1 MTPAASPVS
10 AADLEAL
17 AAFDTPTVCNALEIV
32 DASFRLAG
40 YTREPLFCA
49 YPALKPIV
57 GFARTATIRAAVAP
71 TEPKE
76 AVKAKRLAYYEYVA
90 HGGPRP
96 SVAVIQDQDGP
107 LAGLGA
113 FWGEVNTHI
122 HRGLGARGVVTNGS
136 VRDLD
141 ANASGFQL
149 LASRVT
155 PSHAHVHVTSFGARV
170 QVAGLDVASGD
181 LVHADRHGAAIIPFD
196 AVRRVLDA
204 AALLQRREGVILAA
218 ARGRGFDF
226 EKLARA
232 IRDADEIH

>member
-1 MTPAASPVS
+1 MIPAANPVG
-10 AADLEAL
+10 AAELEAL
-17 AAFDTPTVCNALEIV
+17 AALDTPTICNALEIV
-32 DASFRLAG
+32 DPKFRLTG

-49 YPALKPIV
+49 HPQLKPVV
-57 GFARTATIRAAVAP
+57 GFARTATIRAAVAAS
-71 TEPKE
+71 EPKE
-76 AVKAKRLAYYEYVA
+76 AVKARRLAYYEYIA
-90 HGGPRP
+90 HGGPLP
-96 SVAVIQDQDGP
+96 SVAVIEDQDGP

-141 ANASGFQL
+141 ASASGFQL

-155 PSHAHVHVTSFGARV
+155 PSHAHVHVTGFGARV
-170 QVAGLDVASGD
+170 RVAGLDVASGD
-181 LVHADRHGAAIIPFD
+181 LVHADRHGAAVIPAD
-196 AVRRVLDA
+196 AVRRVLNA

-218 ARGRGFDF
+218 ARAEDFDF

-232 IRDADEIH
+232 IRDADEVH

>member
-1 MTPAASPVS
+1 MTRPESPVS
-10 AADLEAL
+10 AADLAAL
-17 AAFDTPTVCNALEIV
+17 GALDTPTVCNALELV
-32 DASFRLAG
+32 DAKFRLAG

-49 YPALKPIV
+49 YPDLKPIV

-71 TEPKE
+71 ADPKE
-76 AVKAKRLAYYEYVA
+76 AVKARRLAWYEYVA
-90 HGGPRP
+90 HGGPLP
-96 SVAVIQDQDGP
+96 SIAVIEDQDGP

-141 ANASGFQL
+141 ANATGFQL

-155 PSHAHVHVTSFGARV
+155 PSHAHVHVTGFGARV
-170 QVAGLDVASGD
+170 KVAGLEIASGD
-181 LVHADRHGAAIIPFD
+181 LVHADRHGAAVIPVD
-196 AVRRVLDA
+196 LVRRVLDA

-218 ARGRGFDF
+218 ARAEGFDF
-226 EKLARA
+226 AQLARA

>member
-1 MTPAASPVS
+1 VS
-10 AADLEAL
+10 AAELEAL
-17 AAFDTPTVCNALEIV
+17 GAIDTPTVCNALELV
-32 DASFRLAG
+32 DAKFRLSG

-49 YPALKPIV
+49 YPDLKPIV
-57 GFARTATIRAAVAP
+57 GFARTATIRAAEAP
-71 TEPKE
+71 GEPKD

-90 HGGPRP
+90 HGGPLP
-96 SVAVIQDQDGP
+96 AVVVIEDQDGP

-149 LASRVT
+149 LASRIT
-155 PSHAHVHVTSFGARV
+155 PSHAHVHITGFGERV
-170 QVAGLDVASGD
+170 RVAGLDVASGD
-181 LVHADRHGAAIIPFD
+181 LVHADRHGAAFIPID
-196 AVRRVLDA
+196 LVRRVLDG

-218 ARGRGFDF
+218 ARAEDFDF

>member
-1 MTPAASPVS
+1 MTRPASPVA
-10 AADLEAL
+10 AADLAAL
-17 AAFDTPTVCNALEIV
+17 AALDTPTVCNALELV
-32 DASFRLAG
+32 DAKFRLAG
-40 YTREPLFCA
+40 YTREPLFSP
-49 YPALKPIV
+49 YPELKAIV
-57 GFARTATIRAAVAP
+57 GFARTATIRAAAAP
-71 TEPKE
+71 AETKE
-76 AVKAKRLAYYEYVA
+76 ALKARRLAYYEYVA
-90 HGGPRP
+90 HGGPLP
-96 SVAVIQDQDGP
+96 SVAVIEDQDGP
-107 LAGLGA
+107 QAGRGA

-155 PSHAHVHVTSFGARV
+155 PSHAHVHVTGFGARV
-170 QVAGLDVASGD
+170 KVAGLEVASGD
-181 LVHADRHGAAIIPFD
+181 LVHADRHGAAVIPVE
-196 AVRRVLDA
+196 AVPKVLEA

-218 ARGRGFDF
+218 ARAEGFDY

>member
-1 MTPAASPVS
+1 MTRPASPVG

-17 AAFDTPTVCNALEIV
+17 AALDTPTVCNALEAV
-32 DASFRLAG
+32 DARFRLAG

-49 YPALKPIV
+49 YPTLRPIV
-57 GFARTATIRAAVAP
+57 GFARTATIRAAVAA

-76 AVKAKRLAYYEYVA
+76 AVKARRLAYYEYVA
-90 HGGPRP
+90 NGGPLP
-96 SVAVIQDQDGP
+96 SVAVIEDQDGP

-141 ANASGFQL
+141 ANAAGFQL
-149 LASRVT
+149 LAARVT
-155 PSHAHVHVTSFGARV
+155 PSHAHVHVTGFGARV
-170 QVAGLDVASGD
+170 KVAGLEVASGD
-181 LVHADRHGAAIIPFD
+181 LVHADRHGAVLIPVD

-204 AALLQRREGVILAA
+204 AALLQRREAVILAA
-218 ARGRGFDF
+218 ARAEGFGF
-226 EKLARA
+226 EQLARA
-232 IRDADEIH
+232 IRSADEIH